1 MLTEVAHLRIS
12 PALRELKTKSSFCS
26 CQFKKCGFIDFSTP
40 NLFNVNS
47 FLKLYSYV
55 DLLGAVVVFA
65 FVIFIYLTKQY
76 YPKKLCHKKNI
87 TKKISSRKIENTFH
101 F

>member
-12 PALRELKTKSSFCS
+12 PAVSSTS
-26 CQFKKCGFIDFSTP
+26 AHPTSLI
-40 NLFNVNS
+40 L

-65 FVIFIYLTKQY
+65 FVISIYLAKQY

-87 TKKISSRKIENTFH
+87 TKKISSRKIENTFQ

>member
-1 MLTEVAHLRIS
+1 MLTGVAHLRIS
-12 PALRELKTKSSFCS
+12 PAVSSTS
-26 CQFKKCGFIDFSTP
+26 AHPTSLMLI
-40 NLFNVNS
+40 L

-65 FVIFIYLTKQY
+65 FVISIYLAKQY

-87 TKKISSRKIENTFH
+87 TKKISSRKIENTFQ